1 LVDGYDGALFNRAYI
16 PRFGCRLG
24 GTPLPDENQREQVQ
38 EARDLL
44 ESVALL
50 EKVAASREAKAEKIM
65 DSLESGGMSPEQM
78 AEDLDISNQSTETLL
93 ARDEPK
99 PPHERA
105 GISDQS
111 IEKLDPQIERSEAV

>member
-1 LVDGYDGALFNRAYI
+1 LS
-16 PRFGCRLG
+16 
-24 GTPLPDENQREQVQ
+24 DENQREKVQ

-65 DSLESGGMSPEQM
+65 DSLSSGGMTPEQM
-78 AEDLDISNQSTETLL
+78 ADDLDISDQSTDALL

-99 PPHERA
+99 PPHERV
-105 GISDQS
+105 GVSEQS

>member
-1 LVDGYDGALFNRAYI
+1 M
-16 PRFGCRLG
+16 
-24 GTPLPDENQREQVQ
+24 PDENERDQVQ

-50 EKVAASREAKAEKIM
+50 EKVAVSREAKAEKIM
-65 DSLESGGMSPEQM
+65 DSLSSEGMTPEQM
-78 AEDLDISNQSTETLL
+78 ADDLDISDQSTETLL

-99 PPHERA
+99 PPHERV
-105 GISDQS
+105 GISEES